1 MTVESFVGVGPRV
14 EAPAEALPALGVAEE
29 FLLLR
34 PDGDVARVAPEVLA
48 TVADELRVHPGST
61 DFQVESATGSGA
73 DLPALA
79 RELSI
84 ARRALAEAAAD
95 QGARLVSLGTPPFTA
110 PGSAA
115 VSDGPGSRQLV
126 AVVPD
131 VTGTEATC
139 GFRIRVQ
146 VPSRELGVAVLDR
159 CRGWLPL
166 LLALTAN
173 SPLWRGRDT
182 GWSSYRYVVQGRRP
196 ASAPP
201 YVPRPRRGDDEDG
214 AGLVASRS
222 ALDAR
227 SLSSW
232 ARLAPGRP
240 AVEFGIADTCSTVT
254 DAVLV
259 SGLVRGLT
267 AVALADATAGR
278 PSPDLPDRVVAAS
291 ARAAARWG
299 LRASLADPLAGR
311 TAPAGE
317 VLAALVAMVAPA
329 LAAADELPL
338 VTTSLQQRLRRGS
351 GADRQRTLHRRGDRQ
366 ALVQT
371 LANICAGVDH

>member
-1 MTVESFVGVGPRV
+1 VTVESYVGVGPRV
-14 EAPAEALPALGVAEE
+14 EAPVEALPPLGVAEE

-34 PDGDVARVAPEVLA
+34 PDGEVASVAPEVLG
-48 TVADELRVHPGST
+48 TVADELRVRPGST
-61 DFQVESATGSGA
+61 DFQIESTTGTGA

-95 QGARLVSLGTPPFTA
+95 QGARLVSLGTAPFTA
-110 PGSAA
+110 PGPAA
-115 VSDGPGSRQLV
+115 VGDGPRSGRLV

-196 ASAPP
+196 PS
-201 YVPRPRRGDDEDG
+201 VPRPRRGDDEDM

-227 SLSSW
+227 SVSSW
-232 ARLAPGRP
+232 ARLSSGSP
-240 AVEFGIADTCSTVT
+240 AVEFGIADTCSTVA

-267 AVALADATAGR
+267 AVALADETAGR
-278 PSPDLPDRVVAAS
+278 PSPELPDRVVAAS

-329 LAAADELPL
+329 LAAADELPV
-338 VTTSLQQRLRRGS
+338 VTASLQQRLRRGS